1 MSHKWVNS
9 HGYCRVQLGC
19 SVFLSGSAFARFRRQ
34 CGHTWGRQTQV
45 GLLQTGGL
53 NKLEPMIDIKRCRH
67 MHV

>member
-1 MSHKWVNS
+1 MGELTLVIAA
-9 HGYCRVQLGC
+9 C
-19 SVFLSGSAFARFRRQ
+19 SWDVAFFFPVLRFARFRRQ